1 MRLIYSFQQLPGPP
15 RYECNTWIFQ
25 LHDESH
31 WGCSQFSASQIV
43 LWWVFDMSP
52 RLLVSRVF
60 LSYKWNYLI
69 KKQRSLQL
77 EWRTSPNGG
86 IHLLP
91 ANASSERGR
100 KPKSHL
106 ATQLLH
112 SLTLRHPRDGWFWF
126 KTHFSDFLKMQLQT
140 RNIISRKSSFFP
152 NIAVLPSW
160 VFCFRHDIWIPL
172 EHTVSM
178 CRRLTYTLAQS
189 LRKNCCDLS
198 HIYGAFPGEGN
209 ATQSIILA
217 SEIPWTEE
225 LGRLL
230 SKRSQRVRQDPTTE
244 LPPPHIYCDT
254 PHGWL
259 CHMLSEY

>member
-25 LHDESH
+25 LHGESH

-60 LSYKWNYLI
+60 LSYKCNYLI
-69 KKQRSLQL
+69 KKQRNLQL
-77 EWRTSPNGG
+77 EWRTSPKGG

-112 SLTLRHPRDGWFWF
+112 SLTLHHSRDGTAN
-126 KTHFSDFLKMQLQT
+126 KKHNLKEKLFLSKHSCFTKLG
-140 RNIISRKSSFFP
+140 ILFPPWHLDSSGNSQSGCAEGSHTP
-152 NIAVLPSW
+152 WPS
-160 VFCFRHDIWIPL
+160 
-172 EHTVSM
+172 
-178 CRRLTYTLAQS
+178 S
-189 LRKNCCDLS
+189 LRKNCCDPS

-217 SEIPWTEE
+217 SEIPRTEE

-230 SKRSQRVRQDPTTE
+230 SKRSQRVRQDLTTE
-244 LPPPHIYCDT
+244 LPSPHIYNGT

-259 CHMLSEY
+259 YHMLSEY